1 MNLTAYHAKYFA
13 HDLTRRASSGLDRL
27 SMSLFDA
34 AVDLNP
40 HQIEAALF
48 ALESPLS
55 KGVLLADEVGL
66 GKTIEAGIVLCQFWA
81 ERKRRLLVICP
92 ASLRK
97 QWSLE
102 LSEKFNLPSR
112 VLDAKTY
119 RDELR
124 LGRAPLNEPGI
135 LIVSFNY
142 ASALREEIKEISWD
156 LVVIDEAHKLR
167 NAYRPRNKVGQGIR
181 WATEDCRKL
190 LLTATPLQNSL
201 VELYGLS
208 TLIDE
213 HLFGDINAFRARYAS
228 AGSSMTDLRQRL
240 ATFCKRTLRN
250 QVVEYVR
257 YTERRAITRPFTS
270 SDAEHSLYE
279 AVSAFLQR
287 PNSYALPQRQRHLT
301 ALILRKLLA
310 SSSLAIAGTLDTL
323 RARLE
328 TLRDEQIKDDPEFAE
343 RLVESEEIEDD
354 LLDDILADDTD
365 PDSSETD
372 AVPID
377 RSKLKEEIQLLER
390 LSSQAR
396 NIPVDTKTET
406 LLKALDIGF
415 GQMAETGAARKAV
428 IFTESRRTQ
437 DYLKSFL
444 ESHGYKG
451 EVVVF
456 NGTNTSPEATQIYEA
471 WLAKNR
477 LNGRS
482 SGSRAIDVRAALVE
496 HFRDDAT
503 ILLATEAAAEGVN
516 LQFCSLVVNYDLPW
530 NPQRIEQR
538 IGRCHRY
545 GQKHD
550 VVVINFLNERN
561 EADRRVLELLG
572 EKFSLFNGVFGAS
585 DDVLG
590 SIESGV
596 DFEKRILAIYQECRT
611 SEEIEAAFQKLQEEM
626 DASIRARMDD
636 TRRKLFEHFDEDVH
650 QRLRIRL
657 ADAKAQ
663 LDRVGQRFWS
673 LTRFILADRAYFD
686 EDALAFDLK
695 VPPSPEISPGR
706 YHLIS
711 KSQPEPGH
719 DRSEEPSRFLYR
731 LSHPLGEMVVQS
743 GKSLQGPSAVITF
756 DVTNH
761 AARVHVVEALRGKA
775 TEGKDRVFILVGEDF
790 IGEEDGDLVLR
801 FAYRPATL
809 TDWPES
815 EREGKKKP
823 PAQKDLT
830 ASAVSSV
837 LAVTDPAFT
846 AWIAELGKPH
856 VTLNGEK
863 PGHSRLEGHLKRYT
877 ARNTFDYFIHKDLGG
892 FLRRELDFYVK
903 NEVMHLDD
911 IESETAPRVE
921 QYLSKIKVIRRI
933 AGKVIDFLAQL
944 ENFQKKLWLKKKFVI
959 ETQYCI
965 TLDRIPEEFYSEI
978 TANDAQREEWVRLF
992 AIDEIKGDLTTPAY
1006 SVPLTAA
1013 FIKAFPTLM
1022 VDTRLFSE
1030 SFKDRLLA
1038 STHDLASGVGG
1049 VLVDSE
1055 NFQALTLMQAKY
1067 RDMIDCIYVD
1077 PPYNTDASA
1086 IIYKNDY
1093 KHSSWLTLIDNRV
1106 SASSSLMTKQGI
1118 FCMAID
1124 DEELSE
1130 ARQLLGAHFQKTVG
1144 IVAVRSNPQSRKARG
1159 TFSPSHE
1166 YALFYG
1172 KSHESVPGSL
1182 ELTAKRLAR
1191 YPKEDE
1197 KGRYSWMSFVRTGT
1211 NDRRMDRPRLYYPI
1225 FVSDDG
1231 AMRIPSM
1238 TWS

>member
-1 MNLTAYHAKYFA
+1 MTLTAYHAKYFA
-13 HDLTRRASSGLDRL
+13 HDLTRRAATGLDRL

-97 QWSLE
+97 QWALE

-124 LGRAPLNEPGI
+124 LGRAPLNEKGV

-142 ASALREEIKEISWD
+142 ASALREEIKAIAWD

-167 NAYRPRNKVGQGIR
+167 NAYRPSNKVGQGIR

-208 TLIDE
+208 TLIDD

-240 ATFCKRTLRN
+240 AAFCKRTLRN

-343 RLVESEEIEDD
+343 RLIETEEIEDE
-354 LLDDILADDTD
+354 LLDDILADDAD
-365 PDSSETD
+365 PDSSEPV
-372 AVPID
+372 AGPID
-377 RSKLKEEIQLLER
+377 RAKLKEEIELLDR
-390 LSSQAR
+390 LGAR
-396 NIPVDTKTET
+396 ARSIPVDTKTET
-406 LLKALDIGF
+406 LLKALEIGF
-415 GQMAETGAARKAV
+415 AQMAETGAARKAV
-428 IFTESRRTQ
+428 LFTESRRTQ

-456 NGTNTSPEATQIYEA
+456 NGTNTGPEATQIYEA

-477 LNGRS
+477 LTGRS

-496 HFRDDAT
+496 HFRDSAT

-585 DDVLG
+585 DEVLG

-611 SEEIEAAFQKLQEEM
+611 SDEIEAAFQKLQAEM
-626 DASIRARMDD
+626 DESIRARMDD
-636 TRRKLFEHFDEDVH
+636 TRRKLFERFDEDVH

-673 LTRFILADRAYFD
+673 LTRFILADRARFD
-686 EDALAFDLK
+686 EAALAFDLK
-695 VPPSPEISPGR
+695 VSPSLEISPGR

-731 LSHPLGEMVVQS
+731 LSHPLGEKVVQS
-743 GKSLQGPSAVITF
+743 GKSLEAPAAVITF

-761 AARVHVVEALRGKA
+761 ATRLHVVEALRGKS
-775 TEGKDRVFILVGEDF
+775 GH
-790 IGEEDGDLVLR
+790 LVLTR
-801 FAYRPATL
+801 L
-809 TDWPES
+809 QIES
-815 EREGKKKP
+815 YERE
-823 PAQKDLT
+823 
-830 ASAVSSV
+830 
-837 LAVTDPAFT
+837 
-846 AWIAELGKPH
+846 E
-856 VTLNGEK
+856 
-863 PGHSRLEGHLKRYT
+863 
-877 ARNTFDYFIHKDLGG
+877 
-892 FLRRELDFYVK
+892 
-903 NEVMHLDD
+903 
-911 IESETAPRVE
+911 
-921 QYLSKIKVIRRI
+921 YL
-933 AGKVIDFLAQL
+933 
-944 ENFQKKLWLKKKFVI
+944 
-959 ETQYCI
+959 
-965 TLDRIPEEFYSEI
+965 
-978 TANDAQREEWVRLF
+978 
-992 AIDEIKGDLTTPAY
+992 
-1006 SVPLTAA
+1006 
-1013 FIKAFPTLM
+1013 
-1022 VDTRLFSE
+1022 LFSG
-1030 SFKDRLLA
+1030 FD
-1038 STHDLASGVGG
+1038 
-1049 VLVDSE
+1049 
-1055 NFQALTLMQAKY
+1055 
-1067 RDMIDCIYVD
+1067 
-1077 PPYNTDASA
+1077 
-1086 IIYKNDY
+1086 
-1093 KHSSWLTLIDNRV
+1093 
-1106 SASSSLMTKQGI
+1106 
-1118 FCMAID
+1118 
-1124 DEELSE
+1124 
-1130 ARQLLGAHFQKTVG
+1130 
-1144 IVAVRSNPQSRKARG
+1144 
-1159 TFSPSHE
+1159 
-1166 YALFYG
+1166 
-1172 KSHESVPGSL
+1172 
-1182 ELTAKRLAR
+1182 
-1191 YPKEDE
+1191 
-1197 KGRYSWMSFVRTGT
+1197 
-1211 NDRRMDRPRLYYPI
+1211 
-1225 FVSDDG
+1225 DDG
-1231 AMRIPSM
+1231 ATLDQETMEKLFGCSGHVDSPTLIPDAIANRLEAEAQRHAKATISLSLEQNSAHFNQAREKLEKWADDM
-1238 TWS
+1238 VLSAEKALADTKEQIKALRRQARQAATLEEQHSIQEKIQKLERQQRRQRQEIFTVEDEIMGRRDSLIDQLERRLAQQTETEPLFTIRWRVV

>member
-1 MNLTAYHAKYFA
+1 MNATAYHAKFYA
-13 HDLTRRASSGLDRL
+13 YDLTRRASTGLDRL

-97 QWSLE
+97 QWALE
-102 LSEKFNLPSR
+102 LSEKFNLPPR

-124 LGRAPLNEPGI
+124 LGRAPLNEKGV

-142 ASALREEIKEISWD
+142 ASALREEIKAIAWD

-167 NAYRPRNKVGQGIR
+167 NAYRPSNKVGQGIR

-213 HLFGDINAFRARYAS
+213 HLFGDLNAFRARYAS
-228 AGSSMTDLRQRL
+228 TGSSTTDLRQRL

-343 RLVESEEIEDD
+343 RLIESEDIEDE

-365 PDSSETD
+365 PDPSE
-372 AVPID
+372 ANVAPID
-377 RSKLKEEIQLLER
+377 RSKMKEEIELLER
-390 LSSQAR
+390 LSARAR
-396 NIPVDTKTET
+396 NIPVDTKSET

-415 GQMAETGAARKAV
+415 SQMTETSAARKAV

-456 NGTNTSPEATQIYEA
+456 NGTNTGPEATQIYEA
-471 WLAKNR
+471 WRAKNR
-477 LNGRS
+477 LTGRS

-561 EADRRVLELLG
+561 EADRRVLELLS

-611 SEEIEAAFQKLQEEM
+611 SEEIETAFQKLQEEM
-626 DASIRARMDD
+626 DASIQARMDD
-636 TRRKLFEHFDEDVH
+636 TRRKLFERFDEDVH

-673 LTRFILADRAYFD
+673 LTRFVLADRARFD
-686 EDALAFDLK
+686 DEALAFDLK
-695 VPPSPEISPGR
+695 IPPSPEISPGR

-711 KSQPEPGH
+711 KSMPEPGH

-731 LSHPLGEMVVQS
+731 LSHPLGEKVVQG
-743 GKSLQGPSAVITF
+743 GKSLPTPAAAITF

-761 AARVHVVEALRGKA
+761 GTRVHVVEALRGKA
-775 TEGKDRVFILVGEDF
+775 GH
-790 IGEEDGDLVLR
+790 LVLTR
-801 FAYRPATL
+801 L
-809 TDWPES
+809 QIES
-815 EREGKKKP
+815 YEREEYLLFSGFDDNGATMDQETMEKLFGCSGHVEMPTDIPDSVAKRLEAE
-823 PAQKDLT
+823 AQRHAMATISLSLEQN
-830 ASAVSSV
+830 SAHFNQAREKLEKWADDMV
-837 LAVTDPAFT
+837 LSAEKALADTKEQIKVLRRQARQAVTLEEQHSIQEKIQKLERQQRRQRQEIFT
-846 AWIAELGKPH
+846 
-856 VTLNGEK
+856 
-863 PGHSRLEGHLKRYT
+863 
-877 ARNTFDYFIHKDLGG
+877 
-892 FLRRELDFYVK
+892 
-903 NEVMHLDD
+903 
-911 IESETAPRVE
+911 VE
-921 QYLSKIKVIRRI
+921 
-933 AGKVIDFLAQL
+933 
-944 ENFQKKLWLKKKFVI
+944 
-959 ETQYCI
+959 
-965 TLDRIPEEFYSEI
+965 
-978 TANDAQREEWVRLF
+978 
-992 AIDEIKGDLTTPAY
+992 DEIMEK
-1006 SVPLTAA
+1006 
-1013 FIKAFPTLM
+1013 
-1022 VDTRLFSE
+1022 
-1030 SFKDRLLA
+1030 
-1038 STHDLASGVGG
+1038 
-1049 VLVDSE
+1049 
-1055 NFQALTLMQAKY
+1055 
-1067 RDMIDCIYVD
+1067 RD
-1077 PPYNTDASA
+1077 
-1086 IIYKNDY
+1086 
-1093 KHSSWLTLIDNRV
+1093 TLID
-1106 SASSSLMTKQGI
+1106 
-1118 FCMAID
+1118 
-1124 DEELSE
+1124 
-1130 ARQLLGAHFQKTVG
+1130 QLE
-1144 IVAVRSNPQSRKARG
+1144 R
-1159 TFSPSHE
+1159 
-1166 YALFYG
+1166 
-1172 KSHESVPGSL
+1172 
-1182 ELTAKRLAR
+1182 RLAQ
-1191 YPKEDE
+1191 
-1197 KGRYSWMSFVRTGT
+1197 RTET
-1211 NDRRMDRPRLYYPI
+1211 ETLFTIRWR
-1225 FVSDDG
+1225 VV
-1231 AMRIPSM
+1231 
-1238 TWS
+1238 